1 MYGYIIGIMQQGA
14 VLNSF
19 TPPDDLDISDNGYT
33 SLQIDEYL
41 IYHAANIDTLNP
53 ARNDMDIRGNDNPTS
68 ASKSASEELTSK
80 GVDIFINQGFKYE

>member
-41 IYHAANIDTLNP
+41 IYHADTLGTN
-53 ARNDMDIRGNDNPTS
+53 NTTMDIRGNENPTAAS
-68 ASKSASEELTSK
+68 ADARQTLFNNY
-80 GVDIFINQGFKYE
+80 VLINFNEDFEA